1 MCFVTPKKRKVQHK
15 DQVLYTGFYED
26 ERKHIQIFATKALR
40 QRAMVHNEQGL
51 LVEFPSSRLEM
62 TFNLAS
68 R

>member
-15 DQVLYTGFYED
+15 DQVLYAGFCED
-26 ERKHIQIFATKALR
+26 ERKHIQIFATEALR
-40 QRAMVHNEQGL
+40 QRAMVYIEQGL